1 MKLDRN
7 KIVNNGRGKY
17 ALLKLRELAL
27 YEPQETFAP
36 PTEIENA
43 VKTLEDAGILD
54 WGEQGTESEF
64 FVVRLKDRNARA
76 ALEAYAKECS
86 KTDLQFAHEVNEL
99 ASRAGPNSEWCKE
112 PD

>member
-7 KIVNNGRGKY
+7 IQGNEGRGKY

-27 YEPQETFAP
+27 CEPQETFAA
-36 PTEIENA
+36 PTEIEKA
-43 VKTLEDAGILD
+43 VKTLEDAGVID
-54 WGEQGTESEF
+54 WGEAETESEF
-64 FVVRLKDRNARA
+64 FVIRLKDRNARA
-76 ALEAYAKECS
+76 ALEAYARECS
-86 KTDLQFAHEVNEL
+86 KTDLTFAHEVNEL